1 MERFVQISST
11 ITITVTG
18 PILYLDR
25 TNTQSLA
32 TERLN
37 IQEMS
42 SGLKCQ
48 ILQGNGYYPSCIL
61 EWGTVKALQ
70 KAGKFVIGAMTNEC
84 SDEKAI
90 AEAERLEREYS
101 RLRAAGLKI
110 GKEDKEEVV
119 EKKPRARR
127 EQVVTN
133 TETEEKL
140 V

>member
-1 MERFVQISST
+1 MEKFVQISST

-48 ILQGNGYYPSCIL
+48 ILQGNRYYPACIL
-61 EWGTVKALQ
+61 EWNTVKSLQ
-70 KAGKFVIGAMTNEC
+70 QAGKFVIGTKTNEC
-84 SDEKAI
+84 SDERAI
-90 AEAERLEREYS
+90 AEYERLEKEYS

-110 GKEDKEEVV
+110 GEEKVE
-119 EKKPRARR
+119 EKKPTRVRK
-127 EQVVTN
+127 EIVTEN
-133 TETEEKL
+133 DEEKL

>member
-1 MERFVQISST
+1 MKKFVQISST
-11 ITITVTG
+11 VTITVTG

-37 IQEMS
+37 IQQMS

-48 ILQGNGYYPSCIL
+48 ILQGNGYYPACIL
-61 EWGTVKALQ
+61 EWNTVKALQ
-70 KAGKFVIGAMTNEC
+70 KAGKFVIGAETDDCE
-84 SDEKAI
+84 DEKAI
-90 AEAERLEREYS
+90 AEYNRLEAEYS

-110 GKEDKEEVV
+110 GEEEKVV
-119 EKKPRARR
+119 EKKPRVKKEA
-127 EQVVTN
+127 EA
-133 TETEEKL
+133 TEESEKL

>member
-1 MERFVQISST
+1 MKKFVQISST
-11 ITITVTG
+11 TTITVTG

-37 IQEMS
+37 IQQMS

-70 KAGKFVIGAMTNEC
+70 KAGKFVIGADT
-84 SDEKAI
+84 DEVDDPKAI
-90 AEAERLEREYS
+90 QEYERLEREYS
-101 RLRAAGLKI
+101 RIKAAGLTIGEEKI
-110 GKEDKEEVV
+110 EKV
-119 EKKPRARR
+119 EKKQYVRMPKKEVA
-127 EQVVTN
+127 
-133 TETEEKL
+133 ETAEEEKL